1 MEIKASRE
9 ELSTWEIQKVN
20 GERVAGYPVQI
31 IVSNYNI
38 EKDVNYFNG
47 FAMEKEAADKVIAAI
62 NGREAFMRQEL
73 AAKVEQAYTLEA
85 LCSEYYKGE
94 ERERILAIITEM
106 ETKVTDNTFALD
118 ALQSVKALISK

>member
-1 MEIKASRE
+1 MEIKASRQ

-20 GERVAGYPVQI
+20 GERVAGYDVQI

-62 NGREAFMRQEL
+62 NGREAFIRQGL
-73 AAKVEQAYTLEA
+73 AAKVEQAYTSHLYAQGNASWE
-85 LCSEYYKGE
+85 LFKNKVID
-94 ERERILAIITEM
+94 ILAGKE
-106 ETKVTDNTFALD
+106 
-118 ALQSVKALISK
+118 